1 MFDDLIAFEPEPGP
15 PGNFVPLGKAQ
26 VQDVVDA
33 QAATA
38 TWLQEL
44 GVPSDE
50 EIDAK
55 LQKEA
60 AREAFQKLHFE
71 PNETAQ
77 KNAIVK
83 VKTPEAV
90 RHLTGM
96 LTAYDWDFIE
106 MAKELRGYT
115 VAKIVEETKHPDA
128 KVRLKALD
136 MLGKVTEVGLFTE
149 RIEVKKVDASE
160 EELEARLKER
170 LEKFLNPERLI
181 EVQATEPQALEA
193 PDAQDVLMD
202 MSLDDEISRVA
213 EQRNA

>member
-1 MFDDLIAFEPEPGP
+1 MFDDLLAFEPEPGM
-15 PGNFVPLGKAQ
+15 PGDFVPLTKAHA
-26 VQDVVDA
+26 QDVLDA
-33 QAATA
+33 QTATA
-38 TWLQEL
+38 DWLQEL

-50 EIDAK
+50 EIDARV
-55 LQKEA
+55 QKDA
-60 AREAFQKLHFE
+60 AREAFQKLNFE
-71 PNETAQ
+71 PNDTAQ
-77 KNAIVK
+77 KNALVR

-160 EELEARLKER
+160 EEIEARLQAR
-170 LEKFLNPERLI
+170 LEKFLNPEKVI
-181 EVQATEPQALEA
+181 EVEASTALPTPEEPQTL
-193 PDAQDVLMD
+193 DV
-202 MSLDDEISRVA
+202 SLDDEISQVA
-213 EQRNA
+213 ESRHA